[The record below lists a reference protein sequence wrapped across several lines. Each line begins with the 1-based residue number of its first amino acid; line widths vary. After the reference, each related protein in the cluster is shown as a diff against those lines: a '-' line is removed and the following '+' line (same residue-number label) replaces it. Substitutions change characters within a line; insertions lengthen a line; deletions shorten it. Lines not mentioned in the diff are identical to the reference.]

1 MYTHVSVY
9 SRTCISDWFA
19 DGKHL
24 RQREGWQRWVV
35 QGQTPGQPG
44 YPGPGESVS
53 LTSEASLP
61 SRLNVG
67 FFLSITYAST
77 TYRNVLNTCEC
88 ELLAPA
94 HRKCVA
100 FSLLMP

>member
-1 MYTHVSVY
+1 M
-9 SRTCISDWFA
+9 
-19 DGKHL
+19 
-24 RQREGWQRWVV
+24 

-44 YPGPGESVS
+44 YPGPGESVF

-67 FFLSITYAST
+67 FLFKYNVRINRDST
-77 TYRNVLNTCEC
+77 DRNVLNTREC

-100 FSLLMP
+100 ISLLMWWWTW